1 MEISLEECKKY
12 EGWLKKKSPKLF
24 GGWQKRYF
32 RILEGKLIVYSEK
45 KDSKDLKGQIPFEHI
60 SNPESKDKTK
70 LKFNLEG
77 REFILDAETEENKNK
92 WLYVISTLLKEI
104 KGNEKNED
112 EQERIRSSTVKLN
125 KLESMNKNSMDLLK
139 QYGFGANDEMNISKE
154 LLSSKGIS
162 DLLNLDD
169 PKIKSRI
176 HYGFLFKHH
185 KTLDYFQKRWFFIFS
200 SRPLFDNL
208 YNKDDVT
215 FDEKKLKDW
224 LKYDTLYYFKF
235 KNDEKESDSL
245 GTLEL
250 KNSHQI
256 ESIDKDTKYY
266 LILDVEDRRFEFYS
280 DTKGVRDIWYEVLKN
295 SRRTAKEILMSTTK
309 HPRNIDLLLSYYEK
323 GEEQFKEK
331 LDSEIKEIAGNY
343 NEIEDIN
350 ILEFVLNN
358 LGDLILSTID
368 GCIVTKNDEMLT
380 NYVEYMNNIYL
391 VICQSFWNKNYSSIQ
406 NSDIINLSV
415 LIFNFDDKINEL
427 RIIDPNLDK
436 NANEFVKIYMKKTF
450 QNLLD
455 VIQNI
460 LRSEREVKAL
470 KSEEGYYYT
479 NGPND
484 LFDIISNTF
493 DLVKDFKIK
502 EIYEAILRLF
512 HECIIQYLIGVDCVI
527 NNPDIKIEVQFN
539 LAIANN
545 AFKFIQLIT
554 QFTDDIK
561 ELNVLNENQINDSF
575 EIKKLMS
582 SINMMSECS
591 IEKFVN
597 NFQND
602 MIIPFKNTY
611 FMDLEINKIL
621 LKTEEIY
628 GKYKEY
634 MNPSVQKKTWD
645 EILKLTLFFYIKSL
659 LTTAYKKLETIES
672 LREKIK
678 NDKENLYETYSGI
691 VGNNLTESTLKILN
705 DIYDFLDVSS
715 YMISSSC
722 LILRQYIGPSFDF
735 KTARILIRLRKDFS
749 KDDIIDAENQCK
761 EVLSKYVDTGNS
773 IKGGFFEKIKSDIK
787 IEVDD
792 DIDDL
797 NDEEEE
803 KKEEEIVGI
812 SLDDFLNDDNSINDE
827 EEKKEEE
834 KKEKEVEKK
843 LTEKEEVSDIIYEGI
858 MEKKSKT
865 SWQVRFFQLKN
876 GYLYWFK
883 DKDSSMIQN
892 KISIKE
898 TMRVESHKE
907 NKFLMVINEGNDKE
921 GRTKGKIYKFACNNE
936 EEKQKWVNAITNEMK
951 RLKGESEEKN
961 ETKLEIKIR
970 KKYIK
975 DYLKLPNIG
984 SDRNFIKN
992 NTLKSIENET
1002 FFQLGEKKLREIRLQ
1017 KQREEQQKIK
1027 MMKLKEKE
1035 EKERK
1040 KKEEKERIEREKE
1053 LERKKKIEEE
1063 KKIKEEKERI
1073 EKEKELERKKKIE
1086 EERKQKE
1093 ENERIEKEKELKN
1106 KLKIE
1111 EENKLNEN
1119 DNKKTLINNETKK
1132 DTLIDSKNDINQNNK
1147 INNNQPNNNV
1157 ENINNNIKNND
1168 NNNNIQNNKDI
1179 QNDNNINNQ
1188 PPKNTEEKKE
1198 EPKREGV
1205 KTKFLRI
1212 WGGFFKK

>member
-32 RILEGKLIVYSEK
+32 RILEGKLLVYSEK
-45 KDSKDLKGQIPFEHI
+45 KESKDLKGQIPFEHI
-60 SNPESKDKTK
+60 SNPSSKDKTK
-70 LKFNLEG
+70 LQFTLEG

-104 KGNEKNED
+104 KGNETNED
-112 EQERIRSSTVKLN
+112 DEEKRIRSSTVKLN
-125 KLESMNKNSMDLLK
+125 KLESMNKDSMDLLK

-162 DLLNLDD
+162 NLLNLED
-169 PKIKSRI
+169 PKIKCRI

-185 KTLDYFQKRWFFIFS
+185 KSHDYFQKRWFFIFS

-215 FDEKKLKDW
+215 FDDKKLKDW

-250 KNSHQI
+250 KNSHKI
-256 ESIDKDTKYY
+256 ELIDKDTKFY
-266 LILDVEDRRFEFYS
+266 LSLDVEDRRYEFYS
-280 DTKGVRDIWYEVLKN
+280 DTKGVRDTWYEVLKN

-350 ILEFVLNN
+350 VLEFVLNN
-358 LGDLILSTID
+358 LGELILSTID
-368 GCIVTKNDEMLT
+368 GCIVTKNDEMLN
-380 NYVEYMNNIYL
+380 NYVEYINNIYL
-391 VICQSFWNKNYSSIQ
+391 VICQSFWNKHYNSIQ

-415 LIFNFDDKINEL
+415 LIFNFDDKVNQL
-427 RIIDPNLDK
+427 RVIDPNLDK

-450 QNLLD
+450 QNLLE

-460 LRSEREVKAL
+460 LKSEREVKAL

-484 LFDIISNTF
+484 LFDILSKTF
-493 DLVKDFKIK
+493 DLVKDYKIK
-502 EIYEAILRLF
+502 DIYEAILRLF

-527 NNPDIKIEVQFN
+527 NNSDIKIEVEFN

-554 QFTDDIK
+554 QLTDDIK

-582 SINMMSECS
+582 SINMMSECA
-591 IEKFVN
+591 IDKFVN

-611 FMDLEINKIL
+611 FMDLDINKIL

-628 GKYKEY
+628 SKYKGF
-634 MNPSVQKKTWD
+634 MNPSVEKKTWD

-659 LTTAYKKLETIES
+659 LTTAYRKLETIES

-678 NDKENLYETYSGI
+678 NDKGCLYETYSGI
-691 VGNNLTESTLKILN
+691 VGNNLTEATLKILN

-735 KTARILIRLRKDFS
+735 KTAKTLIRLRKDFS

-761 EVLSKYVDTGNS
+761 EVLSKYVDSGNS
-773 IKGGFFEKIKSDIK
+773 IKGGFFEKMKSDIK

-792 DIDDL
+792 DDL
-797 NDEEEE
+797 DNLEDEEEE

-812 SLDDFLNDDNSINDE
+812 SLDDFLNDDDSINEE

-834 KKEKEVEKK
+834 KKEKEKEKQ
-843 LTEKEEVSDIIYEGI
+843 LAEKEEVSDIIYEGI

-975 DYLKLPNIG
+975 DFFKLPNIG
-984 SDRNFIKN
+984 SDRNYIKN
-992 NTLKSIENET
+992 NTLKLIENET
-1002 FFQLGEKKLREIRLQ
+1002 FFQLGEKKLREIKLQ

-1040 KKEEKERIEREKE
+1040 KKEEKERIE
-1053 LERKKKIEEE
+1053 
-1063 KKIKEEKERI
+1063 
-1073 EKEKELERKKKIE
+1073 KEKELERKRKIE
-1086 EERKQKE
+1086 EERKKKE
-1093 ENERIEKEKELKN
+1093 EKEK
-1106 KLKIE
+1106 IE
-1111 EENKLNEN
+1111 SDKLNE
-1119 DNKKTLINNETKK
+1119 INN
-1132 DTLIDSKNDINQNNK
+1132 Q
-1147 INNNQPNNNV
+1147 Q
-1157 ENINNNIKNND
+1157 
-1168 NNNNIQNNKDI
+1168 NNNIQNN
-1179 QNDNNINNQ
+1179 NSSNNINNSNVENNIINNNQ
-1188 PPKNTEEKKE
+1188 TNNNIQNNNNIQTQNKKIEEKKE
-1198 EPKREGV
+1198 EPKKEGV

-1212 WGGFFKK
+1212 WNGFFKK

>member
-32 RILEGKLIVYSEK
+32 RILEGKLLVYSEK
-45 KDSKDLKGQIPFEHI
+45 KESKDLKGQIPFEHI
-60 SNPESKDKTK
+60 SNPSSKDKTK
-70 LKFNLEG
+70 LQFTLEG

-104 KGNEKNED
+104 KGNETNED
-112 EQERIRSSTVKLN
+112 DEEKRIRSSTVKLN
-125 KLESMNKNSMDLLK
+125 KLESMNKDSMDLLK

-162 DLLNLDD
+162 NLLNLED
-169 PKIKSRI
+169 PKIKCRI

-185 KTLDYFQKRWFFIFS
+185 KSHDYFQKRWFFIFS

-215 FDEKKLKDW
+215 FDDKKLKDW

-250 KNSHQI
+250 KNSHKI
-256 ESIDKDTKYY
+256 ELIDKDTKFY
-266 LILDVEDRRFEFYS
+266 LSLDVEDRRYEFYS
-280 DTKGVRDIWYEVLKN
+280 DTKGVRDTWYEVLKN

-350 ILEFVLNN
+350 VLEFVLNN
-358 LGDLILSTID
+358 LGELILSTID
-368 GCIVTKNDEMLT
+368 GCIVTKNDEMLN
-380 NYVEYMNNIYL
+380 NYVEYINNIYL
-391 VICQSFWNKNYSSIQ
+391 VICQSFWNKNYNSLQ

-415 LIFNFDDKINEL
+415 LIFNFDDKVNQL
-427 RIIDPNLDK
+427 RVIDPNLDK

-450 QNLLD
+450 QNLLE

-460 LRSEREVKAL
+460 LKSEREVKAL

-484 LFDIISNTF
+484 LFDILSKTF
-493 DLVKDFKIK
+493 DLVKDYKIK
-502 EIYEAILRLF
+502 DIYEAILRLF

-527 NNPDIKIEVQFN
+527 NNPDIKIEVEFN

-554 QFTDDIK
+554 QLTDDIK

-582 SINMMSECS
+582 SINMMSECA
-591 IEKFVN
+591 IDKFVN

-602 MIIPFKNTY
+602 MVIPFKNTY
-611 FMDLEINKIL
+611 FMDLDINKIL

-628 GKYKEY
+628 SKYKGF
-634 MNPSVQKKTWD
+634 MNPSVEKKTWD

-659 LTTAYKKLETIES
+659 LTTAYRKLETIES

-678 NDKENLYETYSGI
+678 NDKGCLYETYSGI
-691 VGNNLTESTLKILN
+691 VGNNLTEATLKILN

-735 KTARILIRLRKDFS
+735 KTAKTLIRLRKDFS

-761 EVLSKYVDTGNS
+761 EVLSKYVDSGNS
-773 IKGGFFEKIKSDIK
+773 IKGGFFEKMKSDIK

-792 DIDDL
+792 DLDNL
-797 NDEEEE
+797 EDEEEE

-812 SLDDFLNDDNSINDE
+812 SLDDFLNDDDSINEE

-834 KKEKEVEKK
+834 KKEKEKEKQ
-843 LTEKEEVSDIIYEGI
+843 LAEKEEVSDIIYEGI

-936 EEKQKWVNAITNEMK
+936 EEKQKWVNSITNEMK

-975 DYLKLPNIG
+975 DFFKLPNIG
-984 SDRNFIKN
+984 SDRNYIKN
-992 NTLKSIENET
+992 NTLKLIENET
-1002 FFQLGEKKLREIRLQ
+1002 FFQLGEKKLREIKLQ

-1040 KKEEKERIEREKE
+1040 KKEEKERIE
-1053 LERKKKIEEE
+1053 
-1063 KKIKEEKERI
+1063 
-1073 EKEKELERKKKIE
+1073 KEKELERKRKIE
-1086 EERKQKE
+1086 EERKKKE
-1093 ENERIEKEKELKN
+1093 EKEK
-1106 KLKIE
+1106 IE
-1111 EENKLNEN
+1111 SDKLNE
-1119 DNKKTLINNETKK
+1119 INN
-1132 DTLIDSKNDINQNNK
+1132 Q
-1147 INNNQPNNNV
+1147 Q
-1157 ENINNNIKNND
+1157 
-1168 NNNNIQNNKDI
+1168 NNNIQNN
-1179 QNDNNINNQ
+1179 NSSNNINNSNVENNIINNNQ
-1188 PPKNTEEKKE
+1188 TNNNIQNNNNIQTQNKKIEEKKE
-1198 EPKREGV
+1198 EPKKEGV
-1205 KTKFLRI
+1205 KTKFLKI

>member
-32 RILEGKLIVYSEK
+32 RILEGKLLVYSEK
-45 KDSKDLKGQIPFEHI
+45 KESKDLKGQIPFEHI
-60 SNPESKDKTK
+60 SNPSSKDKTK
-70 LKFNLEG
+70 LQFTLEG

-104 KGNEKNED
+104 KGNETNED
-112 EQERIRSSTVKLN
+112 DEEKRIRSSTVKLN
-125 KLESMNKNSMDLLK
+125 KLESMNKDSMDLLK

-162 DLLNLDD
+162 NLLNLED
-169 PKIKSRI
+169 PKIKCRI

-185 KTLDYFQKRWFFIFS
+185 KSHDYFQKRWFFIFS

-215 FDEKKLKDW
+215 FDDKKLKDW

-250 KNSHQI
+250 KNSHKI
-256 ESIDKDTKYY
+256 ELIDKDTKFY
-266 LILDVEDRRFEFYS
+266 LSLDVEDRRYEFYS
-280 DTKGVRDIWYEVLKN
+280 DTKGVRDTWYEVLKN

-350 ILEFVLNN
+350 VLEFVLNN
-358 LGDLILSTID
+358 LGELILSTID
-368 GCIVTKNDEMLT
+368 GCIVTKNDEMLN
-380 NYVEYMNNIYL
+380 NYVEYINNIYL
-391 VICQSFWNKNYSSIQ
+391 VICQSFWNKNYNSLQ

-415 LIFNFDDKINEL
+415 LIFNFDDKVNQL

-450 QNLLD
+450 QNLLE

-460 LRSEREVKAL
+460 LKSEREVKAL

-484 LFDIISNTF
+484 LFDILSKTF
-493 DLVKDFKIK
+493 DLVKDYKIK
-502 EIYEAILRLF
+502 DIYEAILRLF

-527 NNPDIKIEVQFN
+527 NNSDIKIEVEFN

-554 QFTDDIK
+554 QLTDDIK

-582 SINMMSECS
+582 SINMMSECA
-591 IEKFVN
+591 IDKFVN

-611 FMDLEINKIL
+611 FMDLDINKIL

-628 GKYKEY
+628 SKYKGF
-634 MNPSVQKKTWD
+634 MNPSVEKKTWD

-659 LTTAYKKLETIES
+659 LTTAYRKLETIES

-678 NDKENLYETYSGI
+678 NDKGCLYETYSGI
-691 VGNNLTESTLKILN
+691 VGNNLTEATLKILN

-735 KTARILIRLRKDFS
+735 KTAKTLIRLRKDFS

-761 EVLSKYVDTGNS
+761 EVLSKYVDSGNS
-773 IKGGFFEKIKSDIK
+773 IKGGFFEKMKSDIK

-792 DIDDL
+792 DLDNL
-797 NDEEEE
+797 EDEEEE

-812 SLDDFLNDDNSINDE
+812 SLDDFLNDDDSINEE

-834 KKEKEVEKK
+834 KKEKEKEKQ
-843 LTEKEEVSDIIYEGI
+843 LAEKEEVSDIIYEGI

-975 DYLKLPNIG
+975 DFFKLPNIG
-984 SDRNFIKN
+984 SDRNYIKN
-992 NTLKSIENET
+992 NTLKLIENET
-1002 FFQLGEKKLREIRLQ
+1002 FFQLGEKKLREIKLQ

-1053 LERKKKIEEE
+1053 LERK
-1063 KKIKEEKERI
+1063 R
-1073 EKEKELERKKKIE
+1073 KIE
-1086 EERKQKE
+1086 EERKKKE
-1093 ENERIEKEKELKN
+1093 EKEK
-1106 KLKIE
+1106 IE
-1111 EENKLNEN
+1111 SDKLNE
-1119 DNKKTLINNETKK
+1119 INN
-1132 DTLIDSKNDINQNNK
+1132 Q
-1147 INNNQPNNNV
+1147 Q
-1157 ENINNNIKNND
+1157 
-1168 NNNNIQNNKDI
+1168 NNNIQNN
-1179 QNDNNINNQ
+1179 NSSNNINNSNVENNIINNNQ
-1188 PPKNTEEKKE
+1188 TNNNIQNNNNIQTQNKKIEEKKE
-1198 EPKREGV
+1198 EPKKEGV
-1205 KTKFLRI
+1205 KTKFLKI

>member
-32 RILEGKLIVYSEK
+32 RILEGKLLVYSEK
-45 KDSKDLKGQIPFEHI
+45 KESKDLKGQIPFEHI
-60 SNPESKDKTK
+60 SNPSSKDKTK
-70 LKFNLEG
+70 LQFTLEG

-104 KGNEKNED
+104 KGNETNED
-112 EQERIRSSTVKLN
+112 DEEKRIRSSTVKLN
-125 KLESMNKNSMDLLK
+125 KLESMNKDSMDLLK

-162 DLLNLDD
+162 NLLNLED
-169 PKIKSRI
+169 PKIKCRI

-185 KTLDYFQKRWFFIFS
+185 KSHDYFQKRWFFIFS

-215 FDEKKLKDW
+215 FDDKKLKDW

-250 KNSHQI
+250 KNSHKI
-256 ESIDKDTKYY
+256 ELIDKDTKFY
-266 LILDVEDRRFEFYS
+266 LSLDVEDRRYEFYS
-280 DTKGVRDIWYEVLKN
+280 DTKGVRDTWYEVLKN

-350 ILEFVLNN
+350 VLEFVLNN
-358 LGDLILSTID
+358 LGELILSTID
-368 GCIVTKNDEMLT
+368 GCIVTKNDEMLN
-380 NYVEYMNNIYL
+380 NYVEYINNIYL
-391 VICQSFWNKNYSSIQ
+391 VICQSFWNKNYNSLQ

-415 LIFNFDDKINEL
+415 LIFNFDDKVNQL

-450 QNLLD
+450 QNLLE

-460 LRSEREVKAL
+460 LKSEREVKAL

-484 LFDIISNTF
+484 LFDILSKTF
-493 DLVKDFKIK
+493 DLVKDYKIK
-502 EIYEAILRLF
+502 DIYEAILRLF

-527 NNPDIKIEVQFN
+527 NNSDIKIEVEFN

-554 QFTDDIK
+554 QLTDDIK

-582 SINMMSECS
+582 SINMMSECA
-591 IEKFVN
+591 IDKFVN

-611 FMDLEINKIL
+611 FMDLDINKIL

-628 GKYKEY
+628 SKYKGF
-634 MNPSVQKKTWD
+634 MNPSVEKKTWD

-659 LTTAYKKLETIES
+659 LTTAYRKLETIES

-678 NDKENLYETYSGI
+678 NDKGCLYETYSGI
-691 VGNNLTESTLKILN
+691 VGNNLTEATLKILN

-735 KTARILIRLRKDFS
+735 KTAKTLIRLRKDFS

-761 EVLSKYVDTGNS
+761 EVLSKYVDSGNS
-773 IKGGFFEKIKSDIK
+773 IKGGFFEKMKSDIK

-792 DIDDL
+792 DLDNL
-797 NDEEEE
+797 EDEEEE

-812 SLDDFLNDDNSINDE
+812 SLDDFLNDDDSINEE

-834 KKEKEVEKK
+834 KKEKEKEKEK
-843 LTEKEEVSDIIYEGI
+843 QLAEKEEVSDIIYEGI

-975 DYLKLPNIG
+975 DFFKLPNIG
-984 SDRNFIKN
+984 SDRNYIKN
-992 NTLKSIENET
+992 NTLKLIENET
-1002 FFQLGEKKLREIRLQ
+1002 FFQLGEKKLREIKLQ

-1053 LERKKKIEEE
+1053 LERK
-1063 KKIKEEKERI
+1063 R
-1073 EKEKELERKKKIE
+1073 KIE
-1086 EERKQKE
+1086 EERKKKE
-1093 ENERIEKEKELKN
+1093 EKEK
-1106 KLKIE
+1106 IE
-1111 EENKLNEN
+1111 SDKLNE
-1119 DNKKTLINNETKK
+1119 INN
-1132 DTLIDSKNDINQNNK
+1132 Q
-1147 INNNQPNNNV
+1147 Q
-1157 ENINNNIKNND
+1157 
-1168 NNNNIQNNKDI
+1168 NNNIQNN
-1179 QNDNNINNQ
+1179 NSSNNINNSNVENNIINNNQ
-1188 PPKNTEEKKE
+1188 TNNNIQNNNNIQTQNKKIEEKKE
-1198 EPKREGV
+1198 EPKKEGV
-1205 KTKFLRI
+1205 KTKFLKI